1 MNEKHYSL
9 EHVIHPW
16 NPIFNENSKILIL
29 GSFPSP
35 KSRLNGFYYG
45 HPQNIFWDTIA
56 KILNVPAP
64 ASDAKSKTEF
74 LLKNKI
80 AIWDTIGEC
89 DIKGAEDSSIRNP
102 KPNDIKKIIDSSN
115 IKAIFTTGK
124 KSTELYNKLCFKT
137 TGIECIYLPSTS
149 PANRAQQKKE
159 SYLEQWKKILEYLN

>member
-1 MNEKHYSL
+1 MRDNNSNKKSKMNEKHYSL

-64 ASDAKSKTEF
+64 A
-74 LLKNKI
+74 
-80 AIWDTIGEC
+80 
-89 DIKGAEDSSIRNP
+89 
-102 KPNDIKKIIDSSN
+102 
-115 IKAIFTTGK
+115 
-124 KSTELYNKLCFKT
+124 
-137 TGIECIYLPSTS
+137 
-149 PANRAQQKKE
+149 PACA
-159 SYLEQWKKILEYLN
+159 